1 MADMLILYGVMTT
14 GSKGETSMSTS
25 LLYHAFG
32 VRGYRYVKTEYIGG
46 EVIFTIEL
54 AREAYRCAICG
65 SDHVIGRGQKPR
77 RFRMVSIGSRRVYLV
92 LAVPRVECRE
102 CGAVRQVKL
111 GFADPR
117 VSYTRAF
124 EQYALELSRY
134 MTIKDV
140 AEHLDISWD
149 VIKEI
154 QKADLQQRF
163 GKPRLKDL
171 RRIAIDE
178 ISTAKGHRYLTIVLD
193 LDSGA
198 VVHVGRGKGGDA
210 LKEFWIRLRR
220 SGAKI
225 EAVATDMSPAYIDA
239 VMTHLPDAVLVFD
252 RFHVI
257 KLYNDKLSELRRAM
271 HRELQDTMHKD
282 VLKGVR
288 WLLLKRPEN
297 LDPARKEPER
307 LQEAL
312 RLNQPLAIA
321 YYLKDEL
328 NEIWEQD
335 DQETAQALLMDWITY
350 AESTGIGILKTFA
363 KTLRF
368 HAWGI
373 LAWYDH
379 PISTGPLEGTNNKI
393 KTMKRQA
400 YGFRDQEFLR
410 LKILGIHE
418 SKYAL
423 VG

>member
-1 MADMLILYGVMTT
+1 
-14 GSKGETSMSTS
+14 MSTS
-25 LLYHAFG
+25 LLYHGFG
-32 VRGYRYVKTEYIGG
+32 VRGYRYLKTEYIGG
-46 EVIFTIEL
+46 EVVFTIEL
-54 AREAYRCAICG
+54 PREAYRCAVCE
-65 SDHVIGRGQKPR
+65 SDHVIGRGQNPR
-77 RFRMVSIGSRRVYLV
+77 RFRMVSIGSKRVYLA

-117 VSYTRAF
+117 VSYTKAF

-140 AEHLDISWD
+140 AEHLGISWD
-149 VIKEI
+149 VIKQI
-154 QKADLQQRF
+154 QKADLQRRF
-163 GKPRLKDL
+163 GKPRLRDL
-171 RRIAIDE
+171 RGIAIDE

-210 LKEFWIRLRR
+210 LKEFWTRLRR

-239 VMTHLPDAVLVFD
+239 VTTCLPDAVLVFD

-271 HRELQDTMHKD
+271 HRELEDTMHKD

-288 WLLLKRPEN
+288 WLLLKRPEK
-297 LDPARKEPER
+297 LDPARNEPQR

-312 RLNQPLAIA
+312 QLNQPLATA
-321 YYLKDEL
+321 YYLKEEL
-328 NEIWEQD
+328 NEIWEQE
-335 DQETAQALLMDWITY
+335 DQETAQSLLMDWITY
-350 AESTGIGILKTFA
+350 AESTGIGVLKTFA

-418 SKYAL
+418 AKYAL

>member
-1 MADMLILYGVMTT
+1 
-14 GSKGETSMSTS
+14 
-25 LLYHAFG
+25 
-32 VRGYRYVKTEYIGG
+32 
-46 EVIFTIEL
+46 
-54 AREAYRCAICG
+54 
-65 SDHVIGRGQKPR
+65 
-77 RFRMVSIGSRRVYLV
+77 
-92 LAVPRVECRE
+92 
-102 CGAVRQVKL
+102 
-111 GFADPR
+111 
-117 VSYTRAF
+117 
-124 EQYALELSRY
+124 

-140 AEHLDISWD
+140 ARHLGISWD

-154 QKADLQQRF
+154 QKGDLQRRF
-163 GKPRLKDL
+163 GTPKLKHL
-171 RRIAIDE
+171 RQIAIDE
-178 ISTAKGHRYLTIVLD
+178 ISIGKGHRYLTIVLD
-193 LDSGA
+193 LESGA

-210 LKEFWIRLRR
+210 LKDFWVRLRR

-239 VMTHLPDAVLVFD
+239 VTTHLPEATLVFD

-257 KLYNDKLSELRRAM
+257 KLYNDKLSELRRALY
-271 HRELQDTMHKD
+271 HQLKDTMQKD

-297 LDPARKEPER
+297 LDPTRKEPQR
-307 LQEAL
+307 LREAL
-312 RLNQPLAIA
+312 RLNEPLAIA

-328 NEIWEQD
+328 NELWEQD
-335 DQETAQALLMDWITY
+335 DQEAAQALLLEWVTF
-350 AESTGIGILKTFA
+350 AESTGIRMLQDFA
-363 KTLRF
+363 KTLRA

-373 LAWYDH
+373 LAYYDH

-418 SKYAL
+418 TKYAL